1 MATMRKHLTAMAQN
15 HNRDSFIFKD
25 KNTPTATLHG
35 TKEGVFPGLG
45 QTHDLGQFH
54 PNHVPEYH
62 SILHGCREQNE
73 SYEVIEFLFLGA
85 PVVRSPVMRN
95 HNSKP
100 STTPRDVWKVVWSVG
115 RV

>member
-62 SILHGCREQNE
+62 SILHGRREQNE
-73 SYEVIEFLFLGA
+73 SYEVIEFLFLGEYL
-85 PVVRSPVMRN
+85 
-95 HNSKP
+95 P
-100 STTPRDVWKVVWSVG
+100 SSVPR
-115 RV
+115 